1 MSKIISLFL
10 IFSFFITS
18 QQSLQSELQNQA
30 SGSEEISHD
39 HGHSFGMILKMTFLG
54 IISHDH
60 EHDHED
66 PMPWSSTHSHDSK
79 THSHGDVS
87 SLKFEII
94 NQRSLFAFYNSE
106 VELLPYF
113 NSSLKSYDFQSDIF
127 RPPIIS

>member
-1 MSKIISLFL
+1 MSKVISFLL
-10 IFSFFITS
+10 IFNFFVTS
-18 QQSLQSELQNQA
+18 QQSLQRELQVQV
-30 SGSEEISHD
+30 SDSESISHD
-39 HGHSFGMILKMTFLG
+39 HEHSFVTILKMTFFG

-66 PMPWSSTHSHDSK
+66 PMPWSNTHSHDSK
-79 THSHGDVS
+79 AHSHGDLS

-94 NQRSLFAFYNSE
+94 SQRSLFAFYNSE

-127 RPPIIS
+127 RPPIPS